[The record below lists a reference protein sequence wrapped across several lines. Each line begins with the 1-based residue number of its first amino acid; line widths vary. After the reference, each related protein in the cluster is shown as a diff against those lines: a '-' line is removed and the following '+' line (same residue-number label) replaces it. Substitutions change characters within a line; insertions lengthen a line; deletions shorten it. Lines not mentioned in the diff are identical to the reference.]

1 MACVK
6 AYQRLLDK
14 FNSVDRRFD
23 RLEEALLEIR
33 RLLAAR

>member
-1 MACVK
+1 MDCVK

-14 FNSVDRRFD
+14 FVSVDERFD
-23 RLEEALLEIR
+23 RLEQALLEIR

>member
-1 MACVK
+1 MDCVK

-14 FNSVDRRFD
+14 FTGVDERFD
-23 RLEEALLEIR
+23 RLEQALLEIK